1 MSYAPLSLRAAATLS
16 AYRIVRV
23 NSSGQAAACSATS
36 DVIAGIS
43 QDETSAALQA
53 VPVANSGIAKL
64 YCNDTIAAG
73 GLVMTDAQG
82 RGIPAV
88 ANTAGVYVVG
98 VCLNTVS
105 ATGTLAEILVNPF
118 QLQIP

>member
-1 MSYAPLSLRAAATLS
+1 MSNAPVSMKSGATLS
-16 AYRIVRV
+16 AYRLVRV
-23 NSSGQAAACSATS
+23 SGANIVTACSAGT
-36 DVIAGIS
+36 DVIAGIIT
-43 QDETSAALQA
+43 DEAAA
-53 VPVANSGIAKL
+53 SGIHVPVAVSGVAKL

-73 GLVMTDAQG
+73 GLVMTNNLGQ
-82 RGIPAV
+82 GIPAV
-88 ANTAGVYVVG
+88 ATTAGVYVVG

>member
-1 MSYAPLSLRAAATLS
+1 MSNAPVSMKSGATIS
-16 AYRIVRV
+16 AYRLVRV
-23 NSSGQAAACSATS
+23 SGANVVTACSATT
-36 DVIAGIS
+36 DVIAGIIT
-43 QDETSAALQA
+43 DEASASGVH
-53 VPVANSGIAKL
+53 VPLVHDGIAKL

-82 RGIPAV
+82 RGVPAV
-88 ANTAGVYVVG
+88 ATTAGVYVVG